1 MGCYIL
7 YSTEGPGL
15 AAAPPSPL
23 LAVPNVTAHGQCTNF
38 ILFGVALCTN
48 APDVHWEW
56 LFRISV
62 SGRRWMGC
70 GGGGCATSSEKNIF
84 VPKTIVVRPWS
95 YLGHPVKRCKRTPA
109 SSVINKRRR
118 SRYVDNTRGVTRKL
132 NRKARLRASFLLYW
146 RYSRYQYCYHYEGT
160 DLSDAIWK
168 DSKDT

>member
-1 MGCYIL
+1 MDGLLHFVQYGRAWTGCGPAQ
-7 YSTEGPGL
+7 SPPRCTECNS
-15 AAAPPSPL
+15 PPI
-23 LAVPNVTAHGQCTNF
+23 NGQCTNF

-109 SSVINKRRR
+109 SSVISKRRR

-132 NRKARLRASFLLYW
+132 NRKARLRASFLLY
-146 RYSRYQYCYHYEGT
+146 
-160 DLSDAIWK
+160 
-168 DSKDT
+168 

>member
-23 LAVPNVTAHGQCTNF
+23 LAVPNVTAHPSTANVPTSYYSVWHYVLMRQMCIGS
-38 ILFGVALCTN
+38 GV
-48 APDVHWEW
+48 
-56 LFRISV
+56 FRISV

-109 SSVINKRRR
+109 SSVINKRRQ

-132 NRKARLRASFLLYW
+132 NRKARLRASFLL
-146 RYSRYQYCYHYEGT
+146 
-160 DLSDAIWK
+160 
-168 DSKDT
+168 